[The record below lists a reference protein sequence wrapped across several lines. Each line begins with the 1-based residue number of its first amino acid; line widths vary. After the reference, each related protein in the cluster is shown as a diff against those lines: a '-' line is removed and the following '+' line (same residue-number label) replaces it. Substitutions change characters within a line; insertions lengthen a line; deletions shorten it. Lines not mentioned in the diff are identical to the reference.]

1 MRKLTAIVMMVAILL
16 AACNEVQESMAD
28 YDLLVLVF
36 GKQRIDLHDDF
47 GVELLE
53 GETWIMTS
61 TNAGIVS
68 TEERARGLAEEI
80 YVGDDFTLLG
90 LDLIGENDSFFAFHF
105 SGVFSVPG
113 QPDEPVLHRVMVQ
126 KDWQADIDGGHL
138 YRYREDVI
146 HQLESVVDAHVCARR
161 RADTLR
167 RLTTVA
173 DDMNSIWGI
182 WDGWG

>member
-1 MRKLTAIVMMVAILL
+1 MMVAMLL

-80 YVGDDFTLLG
+80 YVGDDFTL
-90 LDLIGENDSFFAFHF
+90 
-105 SGVFSVPG
+105 
-113 QPDEPVLHRVMVQ
+113 
-126 KDWQADIDGGHL
+126 
-138 YRYREDVI
+138 
-146 HQLESVVDAHVCARR
+146 
-161 RADTLR
+161 
-167 RLTTVA
+167 
-173 DDMNSIWGI
+173 
-182 WDGWG
+182 